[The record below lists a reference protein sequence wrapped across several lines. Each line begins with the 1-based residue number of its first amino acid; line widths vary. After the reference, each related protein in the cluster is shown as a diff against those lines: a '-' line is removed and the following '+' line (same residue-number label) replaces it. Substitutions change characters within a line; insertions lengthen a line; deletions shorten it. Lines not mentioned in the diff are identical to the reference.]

1 MKGKRA
7 VVLAGG
13 KGTRLRPYT
22 IVVPKPLVPIGD
34 FPILEIII
42 KQLASSGFDHV
53 TLAVNHQAE
62 IIMAFFQNGERWG
75 ITIDYSLEDRP
86 LGTMGPLL
94 LVKNLPKNFLV
105 MNGDILTD
113 LNYANFFEAHVSS
126 ENDFTIS
133 SKDRNN
139 NIDYGVLNTC
149 NGKLTDFHEK
159 PDTTYEVSMGV
170 YMVSSKALT
179 KIPSQCPYG
188 FDDLMRKMLSDSCSV
203 AVKKHN
209 GYWLDIGRPDD
220 YALAI
225 KEFEANKGIFIND

>member
-94 LVKNLPKNFLV
+94 LVKNLPKNCDGIPTKNCHVKIKKGSTVNNNCELCLSDRDSFKNEWCLAKGGKPGHC
-105 MNGDILTD
+105 M
-113 LNYANFFEAHVSS
+113 NFFGRDGHP
-126 ENDFTIS
+126 N
-133 SKDRNN
+133 K
-139 NIDYGVLNTC
+139 C
-149 NGKLTDFHEK
+149 NG
-159 PDTTYEVSMGV
+159 
-170 YMVSSKALT
+170 T
-179 KIPSQCPYG
+179 KVNNCNKENN
-188 FDDLMRKMLSDSCSV
+188 R
-203 AVKKHN
+203 
-209 GYWLDIGRPDD
+209 
-220 YALAI
+220 I
-225 KEFEANKGIFIND
+225 KYRDR